1 MSTADGHS
9 ESARPIAVH
18 RIKMTETMETFSE
31 REEIEMLLPWY
42 VSGKLDRADFERV
55 EAYLSAHP
63 EMRMQLD
70 LIGDEQHQTITAN
83 ETLGAPSPG
92 ALDRLRAA
100 IAAET
105 PEPSMLA
112 QAGQSLW
119 QELRS
124 ILSSPTP
131 RAVQW
136 AGAAAALVLIAQAG
150 IIGSL
155 ITPASG
161 PGTTFTTASGP
172 QADAKTGTFVLV
184 RFAPEATS
192 AELAKLLAS
201 VKGQIVAG
209 PKPGGLFEV
218 KVSAEKLSNKDR
230 DEIIA
235 KLKSN
240 SKIVTMVLPKG

>member
-1 MSTADGHS
+1 
-9 ESARPIAVH
+9 
-18 RIKMTETMETFSE
+18 MTETMETFSE

-55 EAYLSAHP
+55 ERYLGDHP
-63 EMRMQLD
+63 DMRKQLD

-83 ETLGAPSPG
+83 ETLGAPAPG

-105 PEPSMLA
+105 PEPSRLA

-119 QELRS
+119 QELKS
-124 ILSSPTP
+124 LLSNPTP

-155 ITPASG
+155 ITPATG

-172 QADAKTGTFVLV
+172 QSDVKAGTVVLV
-184 RFAPEATS
+184 RFAPGATS
-192 AELAKLLAS
+192 SAMAKLLAS
-201 VKGQIVAG
+201 VEGQIVAG
-209 PKPGGLFEV
+209 PKPGGLYEV
-218 KVSAEKLSNKDR
+218 RVSSEKLSKADR
-230 DEIIA
+230 DAIIT
-235 KLKSN
+235 KLKAD
-240 SKIVTMVLPKG
+240 SKVVTMVLPKG